1 MVDKTELSF
10 FKRFLKNKGLWN
22 AFKKDVRASE
32 KCNKMPFHHF
42 IKYEENTTRIL
53 MQCVL
58 WSASDFRGWG
68 GVYVQY
74 GKFFSENYEDYKKN
88 YFSIK
93 KEKL

>member
-10 FKRFLKNKGLWN
+10 FKRFLKNNGLWGV
-22 AFKKDVRASE
+22 FKKDVRISE
-32 KCNKMPFHHF
+32 KCHKMPFHQF
-42 IKYEENTTRIL
+42 IKYEENTQRIL
-53 MQCVL
+53 MDCVL
-58 WSASDFRGWG
+58 WRASSFGNWEH
-68 GVYVQY
+68 VYMQY